1 MREGVVV
8 LNKVLNKESKY
19 YGLKLVGLVFGSV
32 FGMLLLITTH
42 LTIGII
48 GSVIGYSVGA
58 WLSGLV
64 HSGLLQRW
72 LYWNLLGKFIF
83 GGKYLPPSYL
93 RIFM

>member
-1 MREGVVV
+1 MKEGVVG

-19 YGLKLVGLVFGSV
+19 YGLKLIGLVFGGI

-48 GSVIGYSVGA
+48 GSIIGYSVGA
-58 WLSGLV
+58 WLSALI
-64 HSGLLQRW
+64 HSGRIQRW
-72 LYWNLLGKFIF
+72 LYWHLLGKCLF
-83 GGKYLPPSYL
+83 GGKYLPSSYL